1 MLHYL
6 QGLPH
11 FFAYLLSAL
20 GMLVAFMYCYS
31 RLTPHHE
38 WTLIRE
44 GNAAAARAYGGSI
57 LGFTLP
63 LYSAMANSISYLDFI
78 LWGIVAFGVQ
88 IATFFGL
95 KLVLRRQGESLSQ
108 HITEGHQAY
117 GTLVGSISIAVGLI
131 NAASMTW

>member
-6 QGLPH
+6 QGLPS
-11 FFAYLLSAL
+11 FFAYLLGAL
-20 GMLVAFMYCYS
+20 ALLVAFMYCYS

-38 WTLIRE
+38 WALIRA
-44 GNAAAARAYGGSI
+44 GNAAAATAYGGSI

-63 LYSAMANSISYLDFI
+63 LYSAMAHSISYIDFI
-78 LWGIVAFGVQ
+78 LWGVVAFGVQ

-95 KLVLRRQGESLSQ
+95 KPFLRRQGESLSQ